1 MKKIIFLGGSIIF
14 IIGVLFAFHFNNQKE
29 NVDSTDNLEGE
40 REKMDETLAV
50 NMEINGVLYSATL
63 IDNETTRELLNRL
76 PLTITMNELNGNEK
90 YYYFDEIF
98 PSHSSQVGHINNGD
112 IMLYHDDCLVLF
124 YDDLETSYRYTK
136 IGSIDNPENLKNV
149 VGKESI
155 IVHIS
160 R

>member
-1 MKKIIFLGGSIIF
+1 MKKIIFFGGIILF
-14 IIGVLFAFHFNNQKE
+14 IIGVLFVFRFNEQKE
-29 NVDSTDNLEGE
+29 NVYSIENLEE
-40 REKMDETLAV
+40 ESDNMDGTLVV

-76 PLTITMNELNGNEK
+76 PLTITMNDLNENEK
-90 YYYFDEIF
+90 YYYFDEAF
-98 PSHSSQVGHINNGD
+98 PSNSSRVGQINSGD
-112 IMLYHDDCLVLF
+112 IMLYQDDCLVLF

-136 IGSIDNPENLKNV
+136 IGSINNPENLKNV

>member
-1 MKKIIFLGGSIIF
+1 MKKIIFLGGSILF

-40 REKMDETLAV
+40 REKMYETLAV

-63 IDNETTRELLNRL
+63 IDNETMRELLNRL
-76 PLTITMNELNGNEK
+76 PLVITMNELNGNEK

-98 PSHSSQVGHINNGD
+98 PSNSSRVGQINSGD
-112 IMLYHDDCLVLF
+112 IMLYQDDCLVLF

-136 IGSIDNPENLKNV
+136 IGFIDNPENLKNV

-160 R
+160 I

>member
-1 MKKIIFLGGSIIF
+1 
-14 IIGVLFAFHFNNQKE
+14 
-29 NVDSTDNLEGE
+29 
-40 REKMDETLAV
+40 MDGTLVV

-63 IDNETTRELLNRL
+63 IDNEITRELLNRL
-76 PLTITMNELNGNEK
+76 PLTITMNDLNENEK
-90 YYYFDEIF
+90 YYYFDEAF
-98 PSHSSQVGHINNGD
+98 PSHSSQVGHINSGD
-112 IMLYHDDCLVLF
+112 IMLYQDDCLVLF

-136 IGSIDNPENLKNV
+136 IGSINNPENLKNV

>member
-1 MKKIIFLGGSIIF
+1 MCGSILF
-14 IIGVLFAFHFNNQKE
+14 IIDVLFAFHFNNQKE

-40 REKMDETLAV
+40 REKMYETLAV

-63 IDNETTRELLNRL
+63 IDNETMRELLNRL
-76 PLTITMNELNGNEK
+76 PLVITMNELNGNEK

-98 PSHSSQVGHINNGD
+98 PSNSSRVGQINSGD
-112 IMLYHDDCLVLF
+112 IMLYQDDCLVLF

-136 IGSIDNPENLKNV
+136 IGFIDNPENLKNV

-160 R
+160 I